1 MSVCYLVGAGD
12 FQRSFTRSA
21 SDIIIAADG
30 GYDSLLK
37 FGITP
42 DVLIGDFD
50 SINAD
55 IPTDIDT
62 VKLPKEKDET
72 DMFLAYL
79 EGVKRGYSEFVM
91 LGATGG
97 RLDHTFANLSLLL
110 YARERGHRVRI
121 VDGQSEII
129 CIKNEAVE
137 LKGNVG
143 DTLSVFA
150 FGTQSLGVCIKGAKY
165 EVEGATLSPSF
176 PLGVS
181 NEFLEGAARISV
193 DDGALLII
201 SEYSS
206 DAIDNG

>member
-12 FQRSFTRSA
+12 FNVSLTRA
-21 SDIIIAADG
+21 ACDIVIAADG
-30 GYDSLLK
+30 GYDSLIK
-37 FGITP
+37 IGITP

-50 SINAD
+50 SINAN
-55 IPTDIDT
+55 IPTDVST

-79 EGVKRGYSEFVM
+79 EGVKRGYTQFVM

-110 YARERGHRVRI
+110 YAREHGHSVRI
-121 VDGQSEII
+121 VDEMNEII

-137 LKGNVG
+137 LRGKKGA
-143 DTLSVFA
+143 TLSVFA
-150 FGTQSLGVCIKGAKY
+150 IGSVARGVCIKGAKY
-165 EVEGATLSPSF
+165 EALGVTLSPSF

-181 NEFLEGAARISV
+181 NEFLEGAAHISV

-206 DAIDNG
+206 YAIDNG